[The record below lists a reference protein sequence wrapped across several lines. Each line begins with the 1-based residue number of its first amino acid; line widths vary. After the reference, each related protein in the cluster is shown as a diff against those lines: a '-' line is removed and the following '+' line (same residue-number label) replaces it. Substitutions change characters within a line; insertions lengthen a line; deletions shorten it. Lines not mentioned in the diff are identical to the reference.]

1 MNEALAPR
9 GWQAQLDL
17 EYALRANKTRLFR
30 KQQRGP
36 LTVQRSFYP
45 EGEICHNYIL
55 HPPGGVVGGDT
66 LEINVDTGETTHALL
81 TTPGATK
88 FYRSSEQRLASQSQN
103 LTVGTGAVLEWLPQ
117 QNIFFPGANVA
128 LNTQIDIAPDG
139 RFAGWEMHCFG
150 RPANGETFSTGSL
163 RSRTIVKI
171 AGELRLVEQL
181 NTLAQNTLVSPTGL
195 RGHAMQGC
203 LIAGP
208 CNIEQR
214 DMLEQI
220 LLTSRETGSYTL
232 PVGITLIDEVLIVR
246 ALGEQSEPM
255 HELFTRFWL
264 ALRQHWLEIA
274 PCVPRIWAT

>member
-17 EYALRANKTRLFR
+17 EYTLRGNKTRLLR

-66 LEINVDTGETTHALL
+66 LQINVDTGKATHTLL

-88 FYRSSEQRLASQSQN
+88 FYRSSEQKMASQTQK
-103 LTVGTGAVLEWLPQ
+103 LTVGNDATLEWLPQ
-117 QNIFFPGANVA
+117 QNIFFPGANIT
-128 LNTQIDIAPDG
+128 LNTEIDIAPGG
-139 RFAGWEMHCFG
+139 RFVGWEMHCFG
-150 RPANGETFSTGSL
+150 RPANGEMFNTGSL
-163 RSRTIVKI
+163 RSRTLVKM

-181 NTLAQNTLVSPTGL
+181 NTQAQETVLSATGL
-195 RGHAMQGC
+195 RGNAMQGC

-208 CNIEQR
+208 CTVEQC
-214 DMLEQI
+214 DVLEQI
-220 LLTSRETGSYTL
+220 LLDLSETEIYAY
-232 PVGITLIDEVLIVR
+232 PVGITLVDEVLIVR

-255 HELFTRFWL
+255 HELFSRLWQ
-264 ALRQHWLEIA
+264 ALRQNWLSVA

>member
-17 EYALRANKTRLFR
+17 EYSLRGNKTRLLR
-30 KQQRGP
+30 KLQRGP

-66 LEINVDTGETTHALL
+66 LQINVDTGKATHSLL

-88 FYRSSEQRLASQSQN
+88 FYRSSAQRLASQTLK
-103 LTVGTGAVLEWLPQ
+103 LTVGDNATLEWLPQ

-128 LNTQIDIAPDG
+128 LNTEIDIAPGG

-150 RPANGETFSTGSL
+150 RPANDEAFSTGAL
-163 RSRTIVKI
+163 RSRTLVKV

-181 NTLAQNTLVSPTGL
+181 NIGSHNTVLSVTGL
-195 RGHAMQGC
+195 RGNALQGC

-208 CNIEQR
+208 CNVEQR
-214 DMLEQI
+214 DVLEQI
-220 LLTSRETGSYTL
+220 LLNYKEAGIYSH
-232 PVGITLIDEVLIVR
+232 PVGITLVDELLIVR

-255 HELFTRFWL
+255 HALFTDLWL
-264 ALRQHWLEIA
+264 ALRQHWLSIA

>member
-17 EYALRANKTRLFR
+17 EYTLRGNKTRLFR

-55 HPPGGVVGGDT
+55 HPPGGVVGGDS
-66 LEINVDTGETTHALL
+66 LEINVDTGQATHALL

-103 LTVGTGAVLEWLPQ
+103 LTVGTGATLEWLPQ

-128 LNTQIDIAPDG
+128 LNTQIDIATGG

-163 RSRTIVKI
+163 RSRTTVKM

-181 NTLAQNTLVSPTGL
+181 NTQAQNTLLSPTGL
-195 RGHAMQGC
+195 RGHAIHGC

-214 DMLEQI
+214 DVLEQI
-220 LLTSRETGSYTL
+220 LLASRETGSYAL

-264 ALRQHWLEIA
+264 ALRQHWLEIP